1 MTRGQQSNLRAW
13 ACFAACLLLLT
24 GCPSSPPANNQSAGP
39 GPAVPLKVL
48 VVDDPALA
56 TAIGRLQGEW
66 QGQGGGPL
74 EVQQTTSVELRARSE
89 LGADVIVF
97 PERELPVLAER
108 EWLLGLDRDLESA
121 AEYQWNDVFP
131 ALRAATVR
139 WGTETLSVPLGSRV
153 LLLAFNAGEGAAA
166 PKTWPELLDR
176 KNAAGEPQKCAL
188 PLADGSAGATLLAWA
203 APLVRHPDYYSAVF
217 NKDTFEPQIASP
229 PFVRAL
235 EQLVQAASH
244 GHPQHLEFSP
254 TEAEGAVE
262 RGEAD
267 WAIGWPALHVERS
280 STFVPG
286 ARLRFAPLPGSSEV
300 FNPLRNLWDRLDS
313 GPKPTPLLGLEG
325 RLVAVSASASDS
337 LAAFRL
343 LALLSG
349 PQWSGEIAPLSP
361 ATAPF
366 RGRHV
371 SPPAWTVAL
380 SKDAANYASA
390 VADSLSGPLSLS
402 VPRIPGQSQ
411 YMAALDLA
419 VQQAVRGEA
428 SPQAALETAAVAW
441 RKTTAELGLE
451 KQRGAYQ
458 RSLGLAT
465 P

>member
-1 MTRGQQSNLRAW
+1 MTMGQRSSLLAW
-13 ACFAACLLLLT
+13 TCFAAFALLQT
-24 GCPSSPPANNQSAGP
+24 GCPSSQPASKKSTEAA
-39 GPAVPLKVL
+39 PAVPLKVL

-56 TAIGRLQGEW
+56 MAIGRLQGEW
-66 QGQGGGPL
+66 QGQGGGGL
-74 EVQQTTSVELRARSE
+74 DVQQTTSAELRARTE

-97 PERELPVLAER
+97 PERELPALADR
-108 EWLLGLDRDLESA
+108 QWLFGLDRDLESA
-121 AEYQWNDVFP
+121 AEYQWSDVFP
-131 ALRAATVR
+131 ALRDASAR
-139 WGTETLSVPLGSRV
+139 WGSETLSVPLGSRV
-153 LLLAFNAGEGAAA
+153 LLLAIKTGEGSA
-166 PKTWPELLDR
+166 PKSWPELLDR
-176 KNAAGEPQKCAL
+176 KTAAGEAQKCAL

-235 EQLVQAASH
+235 EQLAQAAAQ
-244 GHPQHLEFSP
+244 GHPKRRELTP
-254 TEAEGAVE
+254 TDAVQAVE

-267 WAIGWPALHVERS
+267 WAIGWPAPTADRPS
-280 STFVPG
+280 ASTEAATV
-286 ARLRFAPLPGSSEV
+286 RFAPLPGSSEA
-300 FNPLRNLWDRLDS
+300 FNPLRNLWDRLEA

-325 RLVAVSASASDS
+325 RLVAVSASAVDS

-349 PQWSGEIAPLSP
+349 PQWGGEIAPLSP

-371 SPPAWTVAL
+371 SPPAWAVAPPA
-380 SKDAANYASA
+380 DAASYASA
-390 VADSLSGPLSLS
+390 VADSLNGPRSLS

-419 VQQAVRGEA
+419 VQQVVRGEA
-428 SPQAALETAAVAW
+428 KPQAALEMAAETW
-441 RKTTAELGLE
+441 RKVTAELGLE
-451 KQRGAYQ
+451 KQRAAYQ